1 MADRDGGFDWA
12 APDEQVHAF
21 VNDVERAF
29 GTLLL
34 GRRMYETLA
43 PWETMDV
50 AGEPA
55 VMADFQRIWLAADKV
70 VYSRAL
76 DAAATSRTRI
86 ERDFDPGT
94 VRALVERSATDV
106 AIGGPTLAAQAF
118 AAGLVDEVHVFL
130 APVIVGGGLRAL
142 PDDVRVG
149 LELVD
154 EHRFGSGVA
163 HLHYRAA
170 DPAVALARTGAD
182 S

>member
-21 VNDVERAF
+21 VNDLERAF

-43 PWETMDV
+43 AWETMDV
-50 AGEPA
+50 AGEPP

-70 VYSRAL
+70 VYSRTL
-76 DAAATSRTRI
+76 DAPATSRTRI
-86 ERDFDPGT
+86 EREFDPGT

-118 AAGLVDEVHVFL
+118 AAGLVDECHVFL
-130 APVIVGGGLRAL
+130 APVIVGGGLRAF
-142 PDDVRVG
+142 PDHVRVG

-154 EHRFGSGVA
+154 QRRFDSGVA
-163 HLHYRAA
+163 HLHYR
-170 DPAVALARTGAD
+170 VG
-182 S
+182 